1 MVCGII
7 KVDCTQCWVDKNLQN
22 EDWHAA
28 RSYCCQ
34 KIRLIRLCLNI
45 ERDEISCVPLVAGNV
60 CERKLLYNMLPLS
73 CHGNSVLL
81 HLFTTLGAVF
91 ALAIVIISVT
101 VVTVTCNEVY
111 HKTATSLSCLQQD
124 LVIKLQQPYSE
135 WGCQVSKFWV
145 YHACDILLPFQIISG
160 FDFSVRYT

>member
-1 MVCGII
+1 MDYCNDVELWKHKSRLHPMLGE
-7 KVDCTQCWVDKNLQN
+7 KNLQN

-111 HKTATSLSCLQQD
+111 HKTATSLSCLQLD
-124 LVIKLQQPYSE
+124 LVIKLQQPYSLIQN
-135 WGCQVSKFWV
+135 GGIKSFKVLGVPC
-145 YHACDILLPFQIISG
+145 L
-160 FDFSVRYT
+160 